1 MLVSKAT
8 RPLRLAVSSLTALSV
23 FLAQVPAVHA
33 ATTISRAEYEACQA
47 RDEQGFRVAIETL
60 TKRGLDAGLV
70 NVDYKAIVGD
80 EWRRANVDDVID
92 RQVDRAI
99 TEVREESSWMQLW
112 QSLASKDK
120 AQELATTAAE
130 RVYRSEPIKKAIEA
144 MATGVGKDI
153 GKRIELATIDT
164 GGPATQCMSLFVG
177 RRYGSMIAGI
187 VATGAGKEY
196 GIDPA
201 KGGAQV
207 STGQVLIEG
216 TEGVAGT
223 VVLVVRRQ
231 LSNMAT
237 RIGQRLVGSILGRL
251 VSVVAGGVGLVLIA
265 KDIWDFRYGVLP
277 IVATEMKSK
286 ETKDKVREEIAK
298 SIAEQINESVK
309 DIAEKTADRVVEIWL
324 EFRRAHAKVV
334 ELAGRQEDF
343 KRFLDTVKPS
353 DLASLDEVVGI
364 VLASEG
370 EAGLS
375 KRLENGTLHRAVS
388 ALPPGAIEIAREA
401 RSLETALQWEAV
413 AGASLPKI
421 VEYEIH
427 RRAKPDGFTNASL
440 QRLLGLQDKMAITRL
455 AALTPAAR
463 TSLFELETGD
473 LKTLAR
479 SLDDTQLD
487 SLSRYLTGL
496 DKTPAQRIL
505 RAVAQTPSRMAE
517 LAKPGVREAILA
529 SSDQAAAVGMMLQAS
544 SMPDVSQLVDHARLV
559 IDGRVSPLLLWEKHP
574 LTIVAS
580 GVLLL
585 VLLLILRRLMFGPR
599 PKIVVQ
605 QGAGYRGRGH

>member
-8 RPLRLAVSSLTALSV
+8 RPFRFAVSSLTAFSF

-334 ELAGRQEDF
+334 ELAGRQEEF

-463 TSLFELETGD
+463 TSLFELEAGD

-529 SSDQAAAVGMMLQAS
+529 SSDQAAAVGMMLQAN

-585 VLLLILRRLMFGPR
+585 VLLLILRRLMFGTR